1 MVKSLGKNTS
11 CTEGVDHNMSEV
23 NIIVGLSGVGKSTVI
38 EEAMLLSDKDY
49 EVINY
54 GDRMVETAREEGLVN
69 ERDEMKNLETDTY
82 KRIQREAA
90 ESIVE
95 DSEDKNVIVDTH
107 AAIKSPYG
115 YIPGLPKW
123 TVENLDPAK
132 IIMLDA
138 TAQEIYKRSTGDND
152 RDREHDSVDDVDE
165 YRKIA
170 REMASSGSVLTGAYL
185 KVIKNHDGRAEKAAE
200 ELVETLRN

>member
-1 MVKSLGKNTS
+1 
-11 CTEGVDHNMSEV
+11 MSEV

-54 GDRMVETAREEGLVN
+54 GDRMVETAKQEGLVGH
-69 ERDEMKNLETDTY
+69 RDEMKQLDTDTY
-82 KRIQREAA
+82 KRIQRDAA
-90 ESIVE
+90 ESIVADAE
-95 DSEDKNVIVDTH
+95 DQDVIVDTH

-123 TVENLDPAK
+123 TVENLEPSK

-138 TAQEIYKRSTGDND
+138 SAKEIYNRSSGDND
-152 RDREHDSVDDVDE
+152 RDREHDSVDEVEE
-165 YRKIA
+165 YRRVA
-170 REMASSGSVLTGAYL
+170 REMAAAGSVLTGAYL
-185 KVIKNHDGRAEKAAE
+185 QVIKNHDGRAEKAAE
-200 ELVETLRN
+200 ELVETLRS